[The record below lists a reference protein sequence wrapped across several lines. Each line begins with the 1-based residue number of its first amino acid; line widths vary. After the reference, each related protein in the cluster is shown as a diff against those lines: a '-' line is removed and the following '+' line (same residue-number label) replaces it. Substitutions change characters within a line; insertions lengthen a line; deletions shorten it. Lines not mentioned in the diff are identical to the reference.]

1 MKCKR
6 GFTLLEILLVLVL
19 LSMSAVAVIATLPS
33 KQNDDAKEVAE
44 SLYQRLQLLNE
55 EAILSGLDYGLRVDE
70 KTHQLHF
77 LSLNEK
83 GWQRL
88 NKSGFASML
97 ALKEGLAMQ
106 FLPGGD
112 VWHDK
117 DRLFKPGSLFDEEMF
132 ATKEDEKKVRPPQ
145 VFILSSGELT
155 PFTLDVFATGDNP
168 EKGWQVRVQDN
179 GEIRLLAPGEHNAKR

>member
-70 KTHQLHF
+70 KRTNCIF
-77 LSLNEK
+77 S
-83 GWQRL
+83 
-88 NKSGFASML
+88 
-97 ALKEGLAMQ
+97 
-106 FLPGGD
+106 
-112 VWHDK
+112 V
-117 DRLFKPGSLFDEEMF
+117 
-132 ATKEDEKKVRPPQ
+132 
-145 VFILSSGELT
+145 
-155 PFTLDVFATGDNP
+155 
-168 EKGWQVRVQDN
+168 
-179 GEIRLLAPGEHNAKR
+179 